1 MLKEIIDPVFIM
13 ADNDARPLKT
23 IDKSVFVTEDKYN
36 AYYFYDLDS
45 WEGAI
50 NPTSFDIGA
59 KKAAK
64 YLHDHGYSSLM
75 FSSHMPQVIDKAL
88 FCEMLDA
95 HLDIE
100 MAGICE
106 WSSYFNY
113 LLSVHPGIVEAK
125 PYLTLAWPTV
135 GTEWIRKVE
144 QPEFLFENFYD
155 FNYEEKEYFLGFPV
169 NIF

>member
-1 MLKEIIDPVFIM
+1 MRKEKIDPVFIM

-88 FCEMLDA
+88 FVKCWMHIWTLKWQVFVNGA
-95 HLDIE
+95 HI
-100 MAGICE
+100 
-106 WSSYFNY
+106 
-113 LLSVHPGIVEAK
+113 
-125 PYLTLAWPTV
+125 LTTCLV
-135 GTEWIRKVE
+135 FILE
-144 QPEFLFENFYD
+144 
-155 FNYEEKEYFLGFPV
+155 
-169 NIF
+169 